1 MNPKYL
7 SMNTKR
13 LLFSSLIVLI
23 LTGCSTNE
31 DNLINRGEDEQG
43 NSQLR
48 YLAVNIVIPKEPGVR
63 SATEGDFEPGSE
75 AEDNAEKAT
84 FVLLDKNDNVV
95 SVIPDQDLAPWKGL
109 GSYEPNVEN
118 ISTAVLVVKDEKTQP
133 DVTGILAILNAPSG
147 LNIAKEGDDMKTTL
161 AGIKEIAGNYGTNG
175 DKGTFIMTNSV
186 YVKDN
191 GIKIA
196 ADVTATQFA
205 KSEDAAKNNP
215 VDIYVERVVAKIT
228 TEAVENIITQGG
240 DKFNRGASVQINGQE
255 NPTNLTIDIKGIQ
268 IANSADQSY
277 LFKNVEG
284 FETTAPWVGWTKP
297 EYFRSYWANMPTSG
311 VTYTNHSWNQISSE
325 GDGNTPLPLTSA
337 HSFYVQENVVP
348 TTSTANPKQHTSVIV
363 TAQLQNNG
371 QPFEF
376 VQIGGVYYK
385 PEGGLKQIA
394 GYLAN
399 RHYYIKKTSGEGDNI
414 TTYESIPAEY
424 LEWVAK
430 APTGATDVKGWE
442 GFARLRSEYASET
455 FYQYVDNEA
464 EGESHYQSRTAAQIN
479 TALQEKALR
488 ALKWT
493 NGMCYYFVDIEH
505 FGTETTGEGDA
516 ATTVQR
522 KGIIRNHVYNLT
534 LNSLEGLGVPVFDPE
549 KEIIPENPPKNELFY
564 LAARVNILK
573 WKIVGQEINF
583 NN

>member
-1 MNPKYL
+1 MNK
-7 SMNTKR
+7 K
-13 LLFSSLIVLI
+13 LLLPLF
-23 LTGCSTNE
+23 LTTLAIAGCSNDDDLIDKGKE
-31 DNLINRGEDEQG
+31 DQENG
-43 NSQLR
+43 QLR
-48 YLAVNIVIPKEPGVR
+48 YLAVNIVTPKDPGVR
-63 SATEGDFEPGSE
+63 SASNGGFAQGSE
-75 AEDNAEKAT
+75 NEDAAEKAT
-84 FVLLDKNDNVV
+84 FVLLDKDDNVV
-95 SVIPDQDLAPWKGL
+95 SVLSNQPLNPWKGL
-109 GSYEPNVEN
+109 GNYAPSVEN
-118 ISTAVLVVKDEKTQP
+118 VSTAVLVVNAEKSQP
-133 DVTGILAILNAPSG
+133 TVTGILAILNAPAE
-147 LNIAKEGDDMKTTL
+147 LNIAKEGGNMKTTL
-161 AGIKEIAGNYGTNG
+161 AGIKEIAGNYGPSG
-175 DKGTFIMTNSV
+175 DKGSFIMTNSV
-186 YVKDN
+186 YVD
-191 GIKIA
+191 GTDIKIA
-196 ADVTATQFA
+196 ADVTEAQFA
-205 KSEDAAKNNP
+205 KTADAAKNNP

-228 TEAVENIITQGG
+228 TNAVANITDQGT
-240 DKFNRGASVQINGQE
+240 DKFNRGASVQINGE
-255 NPTNLTIDIKGIQ
+255 TVLTNLTINIKGIQ
-268 IANSADQSY
+268 IANSAQWSY
-277 LFKNVEG
+277 LFKNVDG
-284 FETTAPWVGWTKP
+284 FQTSAPWP
-297 EYFRSYWANMPTSG
+297 EWSDLSNYRSYWANMPTSG
-311 VTYTNHSWNQISSE
+311 VTYMNHSWNQIS
-325 GDGNTPLPLTSA
+325 GQDDGNTALALTAS

-348 TTSTANPKQHTSVIV
+348 TASTANPKQHTSVIV
-363 TAQLQNNG
+363 TAQLQNNEG
-371 QPFEF
+371 MPFEF

-399 RHYYIKKTSGEGDNI
+399 RHYYIKETSGEDDNI

-424 LEWVAK
+424 LEWAAK

-442 GFARLRSEYASET
+442 GFAQLKSEYASKT
-455 FYQYVDNEA
+455 FYQYVDNVA
-464 EGESHYQSRTAAQIN
+464 EGESHYRSRTAAQIN

>member
-1 MNPKYL
+1 MNKKLLL
-7 SMNTKR
+7 S
-13 LLFSSLIVLI
+13 LF
-23 LTGCSTNE
+23 LTTLAIAGCSNDDDLGKE
-31 DNLINRGEDEQG
+31 DQENG
-43 NSQLR
+43 QLR
-48 YLAVNIVIPKEPGVR
+48 YLAVNIVTPKDPGVR
-63 SATEGDFEPGSE
+63 SVSNGGFAQGSE
-75 AEDNAEKAT
+75 NEDAAEKAT

-95 SVIPDQDLAPWKGL
+95 SVLSNQPLNPWKGL
-109 GSYEPNVEN
+109 ENYTPSVEN
-118 ISTAVLVVKDEKTQP
+118 VSTAVLVVNAEKSQP
-133 DVTGILAILNAPSG
+133 TVTGILAILNAPAE
-147 LNIAKEGDDMKTTL
+147 LNIAKEGGNMKTTL
-161 AGIKEIAGNYGTNG
+161 TEIKEIAGNYGPSG
-175 DKGTFIMTNSV
+175 DKGSFIMTNSV
-186 YVKDN
+186 YVD
-191 GIKIA
+191 GTDIKIA
-196 ADVTATQFA
+196 ADVTEAQFA
-205 KSEDAAKNNP
+205 KTADAAKNNP

-228 TEAVENIITQGG
+228 TNAVANITDQGT
-240 DKFNRGASVQINGQE
+240 DKFNRGASVQINGE
-255 NPTNLTIDIKGIQ
+255 TDLTNLTINIKGIQ
-268 IANSADQSY
+268 IANSAQWSY
-277 LFKNVEG
+277 LFKNVDG
-284 FETTAPWVGWTKP
+284 FQTSAPWPGWSDLSN
-297 EYFRSYWANMPTSG
+297 YRSYWANMPTSC
-311 VTYTNHSWNQISSE
+311 VTYMNHSWNQIS
-325 GDGNTPLPLTSA
+325 GQDDGNTALALTAS

-348 TTSTANPKQHTSVIV
+348 TASTANPKQHTSVIV
-363 TAQLQNNG
+363 TAQLQNNEG
-371 QPFEF
+371 IPFEF

-399 RHYYIKKTSGEGDNI
+399 RHFYIKETSGEDDNI

-424 LEWVAK
+424 LEWAAK
-430 APTGATDVKGWE
+430 APTDATDVKGWE
-442 GFARLRSEYASET
+442 GFAQLKSEYASKT
-455 FYQYVDNEA
+455 FYQYVDNVA
-464 EGESHYQSRTAAQIN
+464 EGESHYQSRIAAQIN

-505 FGTETTGEGDA
+505 FGTETTGEGDV

>member
-1 MNPKYL
+1 M
-7 SMNTKR
+7 
-13 LLFSSLIVLI
+13 F
-23 LTGCSTNE
+23 LTTLAIAGCSNDDDLIDKGKE
-31 DNLINRGEDEQG
+31 DQENG
-43 NSQLR
+43 QLR
-48 YLAVNIVIPKEPGVR
+48 YLAVNIVTPKDPGVR
-63 SATEGDFEPGSE
+63 SASNGGFAQGSE
-75 AEDNAEKAT
+75 NEDAAEKAT
-84 FVLLDKNDNVV
+84 FVLLDKDDNVV
-95 SVIPDQDLAPWKGL
+95 SVLSNQPLNPWKGL
-109 GSYEPNVEN
+109 ENYAPHVEN
-118 ISTAVLVVKDEKTQP
+118 VSTAVLVVNAEKSQP
-133 DVTGILAILNAPSG
+133 TVTGILAILNAPAE
-147 LNIAKEGDDMKTTL
+147 LNIAKEEGNMKTTL
-161 AGIKEIAGNYGTNG
+161 AGIKEIAGNYGPSG
-175 DKGTFIMTNSV
+175 DKGSFIMTNSV
-186 YVKDN
+186 YVD
-191 GIKIA
+191 GTDIKIA
-196 ADVTATQFA
+196 ADVTEAQFA
-205 KSEDAAKNNP
+205 KTADAAKNNP

-228 TEAVENIITQGG
+228 TNAVANITDQGN
-240 DKFNRGASVQINGQE
+240 DKFNRGASVQINGE
-255 NPTNLTIDIKGIQ
+255 TDLTNLTINIKGIQ
-268 IANSADQSY
+268 IANSAQWSY
-277 LFKNVEG
+277 LFKNVDG
-284 FETTAPWVGWTKP
+284 FQTSAPWP
-297 EYFRSYWANMPTSG
+297 EWSDHSNYRSYWANMPTSG
-311 VTYTNHSWNQISSE
+311 VTYMNHSWNQIS
-325 GDGNTPLPLTSA
+325 GQDDGNTALALTA
-337 HSFYVQENVVP
+337 PHSFYVQENVVP
-348 TTSTANPKQHTSVIV
+348 TASTANPKQHTSVIV

-399 RHYYIKKTSGEGDNI
+399 RHYYIKKTSGEGGNT

-424 LEWVAK
+424 LEWAVK

-442 GFARLRSEYASET
+442 GFAQLKSEYASET
-455 FYQYVDNEA
+455 FYQYVDNVA
-464 EGESHYQSRTAAQIN
+464 EGESHYQSCTAAQIN

>member
-1 MNPKYL
+1 MNKKLLL
-7 SMNTKR
+7 S
-13 LLFSSLIVLI
+13 LF
-23 LTGCSTNE
+23 LTTLAIAGCSNDDDLIDKGKE
-31 DNLINRGEDEQG
+31 DQENG
-43 NSQLR
+43 QLR
-48 YLAVNIVIPKEPGVR
+48 YLAVNIVTPKDPGVR
-63 SATEGDFEPGSE
+63 SASNGGFAQGSE
-75 AEDNAEKAT
+75 NEDAAEKAT
-84 FVLLDKNDNVV
+84 FVLLDKGDNVV
-95 SVIPDQDLAPWKGL
+95 SVLSNQPLNPWKGL
-109 GSYEPNVEN
+109 GNYAPSVEN
-118 ISTAVLVVKDEKTQP
+118 VSTAVLVVNAEKSQP
-133 DVTGILAILNAPSG
+133 TVTGILAILNAPAE
-147 LNIAKEGDDMKTTL
+147 LNIAKEGDNMKTTL
-161 AGIKEIAGNYGTNG
+161 AGIKEIAGNYGPSG
-175 DKGTFIMTNSV
+175 DKGSFIMTNSV
-186 YVKDN
+186 YVD
-191 GIKIA
+191 GTDIKIA
-196 ADVTATQFA
+196 ADVTEAQFA
-205 KSEDAAKNNP
+205 KTADAAKNNP

-228 TEAVENIITQGG
+228 TNAVANITDQGT
-240 DKFNRGASVQINGQE
+240 DKFNRGASVQINGE
-255 NPTNLTIDIKGIQ
+255 TDLTNLTINIKGIQ
-268 IANSADQSY
+268 IANSAQWSY
-277 LFKNVEG
+277 LFKNVDG
-284 FETTAPWVGWTKP
+284 FQTSAPWPGWSDLSN
-297 EYFRSYWANMPTSG
+297 YRSYWANMPTSG
-311 VTYTNHSWNQISSE
+311 VTYMNHSWNQISDQD
-325 GDGNTPLPLTSA
+325 DGNTALALTAS

-348 TTSTANPKQHTSVIV
+348 TASTANPKQHTSVIV
-363 TAQLQNNG
+363 TAQLQNNEG
-371 QPFEF
+371 MPFEF

-385 PEGGLKQIA
+385 LEGGLKQIA

-399 RHYYIKKTSGEGDNI
+399 RHYYIKETSGEDDNI

-424 LEWVAK
+424 LEWAAK

-442 GFARLRSEYASET
+442 GFAQLKSKHTSET
-455 FYQYVDNEA
+455 FYQYVDNVA

-493 NGMCYYFVDIEH
+493 DGMCYYFVDIEH

>member
-1 MNPKYL
+1 MNK
-7 SMNTKR
+7 K
-13 LLFSSLIVLI
+13 LLLPLF
-23 LTGCSTNE
+23 LTTLAIAGCSNDDDLIDKGKE
-31 DNLINRGEDEQG
+31 DQG
-43 NSQLR
+43 NGQLR
-48 YLAVNIVIPKEPGVR
+48 YLAVNIVTPKDPGVR
-63 SATEGDFEPGSE
+63 SVTEGEFAQGSE
-75 AEDNAEKAT
+75 NEDAAEKAT
-84 FVLLDKNDNVV
+84 FVLLDNNDDVV
-95 SVIPDQDLAPWKGL
+95 SVLADQPLNPWKGL
-109 GSYEPNVEN
+109 GNYAPNVEN
-118 ISTAVLVVKDEKTQP
+118 VSTAVLVVNAEKSQP
-133 DVTGILAILNAPSG
+133 TVTGILAILNAPAE
-147 LNIAKEGDDMKTTL
+147 LNIAKEGDNMKTTL
-161 AGIKEIAGNYGTNG
+161 AGIKEIAGNYGPSG
-175 DKGTFIMTNSV
+175 DKGSFIMTNSV
-186 YVKDN
+186 YVDGPN
-191 GIKIA
+191 IKIA
-196 ADVTATQFA
+196 ADVTEAQFA
-205 KSEDAAKNNP
+205 KTEDAAKNNP

-228 TEAVENIITQGG
+228 TNAVAAKQDP
-240 DKFNRGASVQINGQE
+240 DKFNKGASVQINGDK
-255 NPTNLTIDIKGIQ
+255 NPTSLTIDIKGTQ
-268 IANSADQSY
+268 IANSAQRSY
-277 LFKNVEG
+277 LFKNVDG
-284 FETTAPWVGWTKP
+284 FQISAPWTKWNDLP
-297 EYFRSYWANMPTSG
+297 NYRSYWANMPTSG
-311 VTYTNHSWNQISSE
+311 VTYTNHSWNQISGQ
-325 GDGNTPLPLTSA
+325 GDSNTALALTA
-337 HSFYVQENVVP
+337 PHSFYVQENVVP
-348 TTSTANPKQHTSVIV
+348 TASTANPKQHTSVIV

-385 PEGGLKQIA
+385 PAGGLKQIA

-424 LEWVAK
+424 LEWAAK

-442 GFARLRSEYASET
+442 GFAQLKSEHANET
-455 FYQYVDNEA
+455 FYQYVDNVA

-493 NGMCYYFVDIEH
+493 DGMCYYFVDIEH

-516 ATTVQR
+516 ATIVQR

-534 LNSLEGLGVPVFDPE
+534 LNSLNGLGVPVFDPE